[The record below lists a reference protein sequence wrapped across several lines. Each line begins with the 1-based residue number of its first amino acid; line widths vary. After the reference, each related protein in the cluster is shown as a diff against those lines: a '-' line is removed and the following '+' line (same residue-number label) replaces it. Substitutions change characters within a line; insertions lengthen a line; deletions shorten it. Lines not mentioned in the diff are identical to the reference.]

1 MSALVVGYLSISA
14 LIALASY
21 NKDKGRMPHQ
31 TASAVA
37 AVTFGLIW
45 PFVLVLILLD
55 TIVWIFRELVGTSE
69 N

>member
-21 NKDKGRMPHQ
+21 NKDKGRAPHQ
-31 TASAVA
+31 TANVIASVVFA
-37 AVTFGLIW
+37 LMW
-45 PFVLVLILLD
+45 PFMLVLILAEA
-55 TIVWIFRELVGTSE
+55 IVLVFQELVGTNE

>member
-21 NKDKGRMPHQ
+21 NKDKDRMPHQ
-31 TASAVA
+31 TANALASV
-37 AVTFGLIW
+37 VFGLIW
-45 PFVLVLILLD
+45 PLVLVLILAD
-55 TIVWIFRELVGTSE
+55 TIVWIFQELVGTNE